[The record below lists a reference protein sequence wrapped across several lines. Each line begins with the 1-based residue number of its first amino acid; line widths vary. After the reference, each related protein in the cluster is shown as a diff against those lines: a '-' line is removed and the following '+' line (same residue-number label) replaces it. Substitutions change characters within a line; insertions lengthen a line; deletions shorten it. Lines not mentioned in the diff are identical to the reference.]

1 MMRTRCEHAWTPRT
15 TLTVTAWALATVA
28 VGCTSDNEITG
39 PSDVEDTPGLIVS
52 SLGAPTAGVKL
63 AGGAALV
70 TSVAYVSL
78 VSGTA
83 QQGVRADI
91 RNLST
96 GLATSV
102 PMQDG
107 GFDPVPVPAEEG
119 NTIEV
124 IVHQSDGGT
133 RRFTSTAKL
142 YRRPAVVR
150 TGPTRGATDVSLNSL
165 IIIVFSEPM
174 DPETVEDTGMRL
186 VGPGALVPLTID
198 LNADG
203 LTAVAT
209 PTEPLD
215 VASTYTIIVEPTAT
229 SVNGLGLEETY
240 QTDFTTTIELPVA
253 FVVGIGTDADTLQE
267 AGSKVQFWIDIWA
280 EPNGEPIQGLP
291 KQWVSLDPSVAR
303 VDSTGLVHG
312 IGVGVVQIG
321 GSIAGLGPFYL
332 TLTFTPL
339 EFSSVSAGG
348 AHTCG
353 ITTKGTA
360 FCWGSNSSGQLGS
373 GDLEPS
379 LIPAPVA
386 GDLRFSAIT
395 AGAEHTCGLVT
406 DGAVYC
412 WGSDEFWQLGRLDRQ
427 APGTP
432 THRLIPTRLPEG
444 PLTGITAGGGH
455 TCASDATGVALC
467 WGAYNYGEQTLY
479 LDGPRAIEGGSNIE
493 ALASGG
499 QHSCGI
505 ASGAGLCWG
514 RNDRGQLGDGTVV
527 SRPSLVG
534 TVDTLGRPALG
545 PRIGNFEFVQLSTGL
560 AHTCGLVGDRA
571 YCWGD
576 AGDGRL
582 GIGSVFTTPFVT
594 NPTAVGGGLGFQSLA
609 LGGHHTCGIATG
621 GSPFCWGSN
630 AFGQL
635 GTGGR
640 DDRGVPSPVA
650 EGLRLN
656 ALAVGTNHACGL
668 ASGGLLYCWGRSV
681 AGEVGSG
688 FTGVHDVPT
697 VVELQR

>member
-1 MMRTRCEHAWTPRT
+1 MRRTRSEHARTPCRS
-15 TLTVTAWALATVA
+15 LTVTAWALVTAA
-28 VGCTSDNEITG
+28 GGCTLDNETTG
-39 PSDVEDTPGLIVS
+39 PSDLGDTPGLIVS
-52 SLGAPTAGVKL
+52 SLTAPRAGVEM

-83 QQGVRADI
+83 QQGVQADI

-124 IVHQSDGGT
+124 TVHESDGSA
-133 RRFTSTAKL
+133 RRFTSTARLK
-142 YRRPAVVR
+142 RTPVVVR
-150 TGPTRGATDVSLNSL
+150 SGPTRGSTDVPLNSL

-174 DPETVEDTGMRL
+174 DPETVEEAGMRL
-186 VGPGALVPLTID
+186 VGPGGLVPLTID
-198 LNADG
+198 LEADG

-209 PTEPLD
+209 PTEPLNT
-215 VASTYTIIVEPTAT
+215 ASTYTLVVEPTAT
-229 SVNGLGLEETY
+229 SSQGIGLEEMY
-240 QTDFTTTIELPVA
+240 QAEFTTIDLPTA
-253 FVVGIGTDADTLQE
+253 FVLGFGYDADTAQ
-267 AGSKVQFWIDIWA
+267 AGSRVQFWIAIWDSNTL
-280 EPNGEPIQGLP
+280 EEIQGLP
-291 KQWVSLDPSVAR
+291 EQWFSLNPSIAR

-312 IGVGVVQIG
+312 IGVGEAEIA
-321 GSIAGLGPFYL
+321 GSIAGLEVRR
-332 TLTFTPL
+332 TVTFTPL
-339 EFSSVSAGG
+339 AFSSVSAGG

-353 ITTKGTA
+353 ITSEGTA
-360 FCWGSNSSGQLGS
+360 FCWGSNSSGQLGT
-373 GDLEPS
+373 GDREPS
-379 LIPAPVA
+379 SIPAPVD
-386 GDLRFSAIT
+386 GDLRFTAIA
-395 AGAEHTCGLVT
+395 AGAEHTCAVATG
-406 DGAVYC
+406 GAVYC
-412 WGSDEFWQLGRLDRQ
+412 WGSDESWQLGRLDRQ

-432 THRLIPTRLPEG
+432 GNRLIPTRLPYG
-444 PLTGITAGGGH
+444 PLSGITAGGGN
-455 TCASDATGVALC
+455 TCANHAVGAALC
-467 WGAYNYGEQTLY
+467 WGGYSYGDQTLY

-493 ALASGG
+493 SLASGG

-505 ASGAGLCWG
+505 SSGAGFCWG

-534 TVDTLGRPALG
+534 PVDTLSRPVLG
-545 PRIGNFEFVQLSTGL
+545 PRIGSFEFVQLATGF
-560 AHTCGLVGDRA
+560 AHTCGLEGDRA

-582 GIGSVFTTPFVT
+582 GSGSVFTTPLMT
-594 NPTAVGGGLGFQSLA
+594 NPTAVAGGLGFQFLG
-609 LGGHHTCGIATG
+609 LGGQHTCGIATG

-635 GTGGR
+635 GNGSR
-640 DDRGVPSPVA
+640 EDRGVPSPVA

-656 ALAVGTNHACGL
+656 ALAVGTDHACGL
-668 ASGGLLYCWGRSV
+668 ASDGLLYCWGRSV

-688 FTGVHDVPT
+688 FTGVHDIPT
-697 VVELQR
+697 QVALQR